1 MLDDGRLM
9 VSLAGL
15 NEQTLTLLLRW
26 CEPGGATPDDL
37 VFWPTAERVAAAL
50 DAGHDL
56 ETWLAWLGQG
66 EQTGPQSVLIVQSQ
80 RWAGMYGRVRL
91 YESAALLEVA
101 DPALMREL
109 EAAIALSTQF
119 LDHALSPDLAV
130 VRADS
135 LEALLE
141 ALGRRGYAPWE
152 MTDETPDRS

>member
-1 MLDDGRLM
+1 M
-9 VSLAGL
+9 VPLAGL
-15 NEQTLTLLLRW
+15 NEQTLALLLRW
-26 CEPGGATPDDL
+26 CEPGGATTDGL

-66 EQTGPQSVLIVQSQ
+66 EQTGPQSVLIAQGR
-80 RWAGMYGRVRL
+80 RWAAMYGRVRL

-109 EAAIALSTQF
+109 EAAIALSTEY

-130 VRADS
+130 VRADA
-135 LEALLE
+135 LEALFETLS
-141 ALGRRGYAPWE
+141 RRGYAPWE